1 MRDQLLPA
9 HGVQVRRVNEAV
21 PRGGIGNHKYKW
33 SFVSVSLCVCS
44 VFVLYR
50 FRAVCA
56 HCVCVLVVC
65 SVRAYLH
72 KDIRFTL
79 TDYALCAVFADFYG
93 ENIVL
98 YIPRRISHISHVTG
112 PPLGSYCG
120 YISAVA
126 PRASAVGARVAVGW
140 VALRAARR
148 GHALAQQSARRGTR
162 VAHTHASQEAAT
174 LVAT

>member
-1 MRDQLLPA
+1 MA
-9 HGVQVRRVNEAV
+9 T
-21 PRGGIGNHKYKW
+21 KYKW

-72 KDIRFTL
+72 KGLRFTL
-79 TDYALCAVFADFYG
+79 TDYALCGICGFLDFFFIFTEKIHGDFSTHKAV
-93 ENIVL
+93 
-98 YIPRRISHISHVTG
+98 SHTSQG
-112 PPLGSYCG
+112 PPLFLIVVTSLP
-120 YISAVA
+120 S
-126 PRASAVGARVAVGW
+126 R
-140 VALRAARR
+140 LARR
-148 GHALAQQSARRGTR
+148 PSAHVSLSAGSRYAQLADDTHSHSSQHAGTR
-162 VAHTHASQEAAT
+162 YQVAHTHASQEAAT